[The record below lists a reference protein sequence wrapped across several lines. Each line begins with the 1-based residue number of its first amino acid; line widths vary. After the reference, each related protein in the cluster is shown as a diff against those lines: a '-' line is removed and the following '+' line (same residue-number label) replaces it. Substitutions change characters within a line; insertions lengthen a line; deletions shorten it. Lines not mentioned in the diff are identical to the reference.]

1 MCRAPVGT
9 GGCAMGREMSVRTLG
24 VVVAVVLAATGC
36 AAKKTVAPPP
46 TPPTPAAVAVPSPEA
61 LEAERL
67 AKELERSRGDLDQSR
82 VESQKLRDQLKA
94 SRQEAATAEEQYQ
107 ALRREMDRALEEVL
121 ASKASL
127 RGVHNRALAISRI
140 AEVRVQLEGAGRRNE
155 RDVAERLRRA
165 SELLARADRVLE
177 EGNYGGASY
186 LADRAGELVGHA
198 RAVAD
203 ATATNGEASG
213 HIPIVPSRGIEVVAS
228 ANLRVG
234 PDATRRKVGVA
245 TPGTRLTAVGR
256 QGDWFEVEIEGGQK
270 AWIYRSLVR

>member
-1 MCRAPVGT
+1 MTVRSVG
-9 GGCAMGREMSVRTLG
+9 ALL
-24 VVVAVVLAATGC
+24 VAVLVAGGC
-36 AAKKTVAPPP
+36 AAKKAVAPQPLPP
-46 TPPTPAAVAVPSPEA
+46 APVEAGPSPES
-61 LEAERL
+61 LEAARL
-67 AKELERSRGDLDQSR
+67 AKDLDESRAELEQAKAEG
-82 VESQKLRDQLKA
+82 QKLREQLKV
-94 SRQEAATAEEQYQ
+94 SRQEAAAAEEQYQ
-107 ALRREMDRALEEVL
+107 ALRREMDRTLEEVL

-165 SELLARADRVLE
+165 RELLARADRVLE

-198 RAVAD
+198 RAVSD
-203 ATATNGEASG
+203 ATAANGEG
-213 HIPIVPSRGIEVVAS
+213 TGLIPIVPSRGLEVVAS

-234 PDATRRKVGVA
+234 PDASRRKVGVA
-245 TPGTRLTAVGR
+245 APGTRLTAVAR
-256 QGDWFEVEIEGGQK
+256 QGDWFEVEIENGQK